1 MIFFENWCKKVFYAG
16 NPSIYLWKLI
26 RPRSLPQWRKSM
38 DRAEKNKSN
47 DMKVDLDYR
56 KLGEILIKEELITIG
71 QFQNALKY
79 QKTLKKYMPIGQI
92 LINQKAITQK
102 MLNFVLN
109 RFRKQIRLGD
119 LMIQSGVLTKQQL
132 EVGLKHQKK
141 MGILLGDALVELN
154 FITEQVMKQTLCT
167 QLNIP
172 FLNFA
177 NISFNP
183 ELSKLINKNYALKH
197 RVVPIVTIG
206 TNMTLLMDDPTKTEL
221 IKELQQITG
230 YTINVVTSTRSE
242 IMDVFAELY
251 DEIKP
256 IQTSSEIEIIN
267 QDVEETKTASS
278 YINPERK
285 KQANYI
291 AQQLLAIA
299 LKNSAS
305 DIHLDVA
312 SHGIMPRFRIDGVLQ
327 ELQLGSIQ
335 RELNTL
341 RKEVVSRIKIIGGLD
356 ISERRRP
363 QDGRFRVVTIKN
375 EQKIKV
381 DFRISI
387 VPGYYGENI
396 VIRILDPQN
405 APTSID
411 KLGFSELLRDKLR
424 KIVSR
429 STGVVLITGPTGS
442 GKSTTLYGALMEVYK
457 PGIKILTTE
466 DPIEY
471 VYDKIT
477 QCEVNDKIGN
487 TFARYIKAFLRQDP
501 DVIMVGEIRD
511 SETADMVFKAAQTGH
526 LVLTTL
532 HTNDAISSIT
542 RLTGLGIDPGL
553 ITSCL
558 TGVLAQR
565 LVRRNCQNC
574 KAEYVPSN
582 ELLREFF
589 NDSPDIIWFKGQG
602 CSKCNYTGYK
612 GRIIISELWTPNQED
627 AVIINKGGRIDSLRK
642 TSYQSSILMA
652 DEAMQKLNNGETTL
666 EELIRTLPF
675 SSIYDFRGIDKR
687 FPKEQYTATGKP

>member
-1 MIFFENWCKKVFYAG
+1 M
-16 NPSIYLWKLI
+16 
-26 RPRSLPQWRKSM
+26 SLP
-38 DRAEKNKSN
+38 EKNKNNVTKAGLSS
-47 DMKVDLDYR
+47 R
-56 KLGEILIKEELITIG
+56 KIGEILIEEGLITID

-79 QKTLKKYMPIGQI
+79 QKKLKKHMPIGQI

-102 MLNFVLN
+102 MLSFVLD
-109 RFRKQIRLGD
+109 RFKKRIRLGD
-119 LMIQSGVLTKQQL
+119 LLIKSGVLTKQQL
-132 EVGLKHQKK
+132 EVALKHQKK
-141 MGILLGDALVELN
+141 MGIRLGDALVELN
-154 FITEQVMKQTLCT
+154 FITEHVMKQTLCT
-167 QLNIP
+167 QLNVP
-172 FLNFA
+172 FLDFA
-177 NISFNP
+177 NITLKP
-183 ELSKLINKNYALKH
+183 EVSKLINKNYALKH
-197 RVVPIVTIG
+197 GVVPIATIG
-206 TNMTLLMDDPTKTEL
+206 QTMTLLMDDPTKTEL
-221 IKELQQITG
+221 IEELQQITG
-230 YTINVVTSTRSE
+230 YDINIVTSTKADV
-242 IMDVFAELY
+242 MDAFAELY
-251 DEIKP
+251 EEIK
-256 IQTSSEIEIIN
+256 QSETSSGIELIN
-267 QDVEETKTASS
+267 QDSEEADTEPK
-278 YINPERK
+278 YIDAQRRK
-285 KQANYI
+285 KADYI
-291 AQQLLAIA
+291 AQRLLAIA

-305 DIHLDVA
+305 DIHLDVGN
-312 SHGIMPRFRIDGVLQ
+312 HGIVPRFRIDGVLH
-327 ELQLGSIQ
+327 EIHLGSIQ
-335 RELNTL
+335 RDLNRF
-341 RKEVVSRIKIIGGLD
+341 RKEVVSRIKIIGNLD
-356 ISERRRP
+356 ITEKRRP

-375 EQKIKV
+375 EQKVNV

-411 KLGFSELLRDKLR
+411 KLGFSKLLRDKLH

-429 STGVVLITGPTGS
+429 PTGILLVTGPTGS

-477 QCEVNDKIGN
+477 QCEVNEKIGN

-501 DVIMVGEIRD
+501 DIIMVGEIRD

-542 RLTGLGIDPGL
+542 RLTGLDVDPSL

-565 LVRRNCQNC
+565 LVRRNCQHC
-574 KAEYVPSN
+574 KTEYVPSN
-582 ELLREFF
+582 EVLKEFF

-602 CSKCNYTGYK
+602 CSNCNYTGYS
-612 GRIIISELWTPNQED
+612 GRIVIAELWTPNQED
-627 AVIINKGGRIDSLRK
+627 AVLINKGGSIDSLRK

-666 EELIRTLPF
+666 EELLRTLPF
-675 SSIYDFRGIDKR
+675 SSIYDFRHIYKG
-687 FPKEQYTATGKP
+687 FHKE

>member
-1 MIFFENWCKKVFYAG
+1 
-16 NPSIYLWKLI
+16 
-26 RPRSLPQWRKSM
+26 M
-38 DRAEKNKSN
+38 DLAEKNKN
-47 DMKVDLDYR
+47 NATKVGLSSR
-56 KLGEILIKEELITIG
+56 KIGEILIKEGLITIG

-79 QKTLKKYMPIGQI
+79 QKKLKKHMPMGQI
-92 LINQKAITQK
+92 LVNQKAITQK

-109 RFRKQIRLGD
+109 RFQKRIYLGD
-119 LMIQSGVLTKQQL
+119 LLIQSGVLTKQQL

-141 MGILLGDALVELN
+141 MGIRLGDALVKLN
-154 FITEQVMKQTLCT
+154 FITEEVMKQTLCT

-172 FLNFA
+172 FLDFA
-177 NISFNP
+177 NITLKP

-197 RVVPIVTIG
+197 GVVPIATIG
-206 TNMTLLMDDPTKTEL
+206 QTMTLLMDDPTNTEL
-221 IKELQQITG
+221 IEELQQITG
-230 YTINVVTSTRSE
+230 YSINVVASTNSD
-242 IMDVFAELY
+242 ILDAFAELY
-251 DEIKP
+251 EEIKHSG
-256 IQTSSEIEIIN
+256 TSSEIELID
-267 QDVEETKTASS
+267 QGVDEAKVAVK

-285 KQANYI
+285 KKANYI

-305 DIHLDVA
+305 DIHLNVE
-312 SHGIMPRFRIDGVLQ
+312 SHGIVPRFRIDGVLQ
-327 ELQLGSIQ
+327 ELYLGPIK
-335 RELNTL
+335 RELNTYS
-341 RKEVVSRIKIIGGLD
+341 KEVVSRIKIIGGLD
-356 ISERRRP
+356 ITEKRRP
-363 QDGRFRVVTIKN
+363 QDGRFRVVIIKN
-375 EQKIKV
+375 EQKVNV

-411 KLGFSELLRDKLR
+411 KLGFSKLLRDRLH
-424 KIVSR
+424 KIVSK
-429 STGVVLITGPTGS
+429 SAGIVLVTGPTGS

-477 QCEVNDKIGN
+477 QCEVNDRIGN
-487 TFARYIKAFLRQDP
+487 TFARYIRAFLRQDP

-542 RLTGLGIDPGL
+542 RLKGLDVDPSL

-565 LVRRNCQNC
+565 LVRRNCRHC
-574 KAEYVPSN
+574 KAEYMPSN

-602 CSKCNYTGYK
+602 CSKCNYTGYS
-612 GRIIISELWTPNQED
+612 GRIVISELWTPSQED
-627 AVIINKGGRIDSLRK
+627 AVLINKGGSIDSLRK
-642 TSYQSSILMA
+642 TSYKSSILMA

-666 EELIRTLPF
+666 EELLRTLPF
-675 SSIYDFRGIDKR
+675 SSIYDFRHIHKG
-687 FPKEQYTATGKP
+687 FHQE

>member
-1 MIFFENWCKKVFYAG
+1 
-16 NPSIYLWKLI
+16 
-26 RPRSLPQWRKSM
+26 M
-38 DRAEKNKSN
+38 DLAEKNKNNVTKAGLSS
-47 DMKVDLDYR
+47 R
-56 KLGEILIKEELITIG
+56 KIGEILIKEGLITID

-79 QKTLKKYMPIGQI
+79 QKKLKKDIPIGQI
-92 LINQKAITQK
+92 LVNQKAITQK
-102 MLNFVLN
+102 MLNFVLD
-109 RFRKQIRLGD
+109 RFKKRIRLGD
-119 LMIQSGVLTKQQL
+119 LLIQSGVITKQQL
-132 EVGLKHQKK
+132 EVALKHQKK
-141 MGILLGDALVELN
+141 MGIRLGNALVELN
-154 FITEQVMKQTLCT
+154 FITEHVMKQTLCT

-177 NISFNP
+177 NITLKP

-197 RVVPIVTIG
+197 GVVPIATIG
-206 TNMTLLMDDPTKTEL
+206 QTMTLLMDDPTKTEL
-221 IKELQQITG
+221 IEELQQLTG
-230 YTINVVTSTRSE
+230 YSINVVTSTNAD
-242 IMDVFAELY
+242 IMGAFAELY
-251 DEIKP
+251 EKIK
-256 IQTSSEIEIIN
+256 QSETSSGIELIN
-267 QDVEETKTASS
+267 QDGEEANTEPK
-278 YINPERK
+278 YINAQRRK
-285 KQANYI
+285 KADYI

-305 DIHLDVA
+305 DIHLDVG
-312 SHGIMPRFRIDGVLQ
+312 HQGIVPRFRVDGVLQ
-327 ELQLGSIQ
+327 ELHLGSIA
-335 RELNTL
+335 RDLNTHS
-341 RKEVVSRIKIIGGLD
+341 KEVVSRIKIIGNLD
-356 ISERRRP
+356 ITERRRP

-375 EQKIKV
+375 EQKVNV

-411 KLGFSELLRDKLR
+411 KLGFSKLLRDRLHQ
-424 KIVSR
+424 IVSK
-429 STGVVLITGPTGS
+429 STGILLVTGPTGS

-477 QCEVNDKIGN
+477 QCEVNEKIGN

-542 RLTGLGIDPGL
+542 RLTGLDVDPSL

-565 LVRRNCQNC
+565 LVRRNCQHC

-582 ELLREFF
+582 ELLKEFF
-589 NDSPDIIWFKGQG
+589 NDAPDIICFKGQG
-602 CSKCNYTGYK
+602 CSNCNYTGYS
-612 GRIIISELWTPNQED
+612 GRIIISELWTPSQED
-627 AVIINKGGRIDSLRK
+627 AVLINKGGSIDSLRK
-642 TSYQSSILMA
+642 TSYKSSILMA

-666 EELIRTLPF
+666 EELLRTLPF
-675 SSIYDFRGIDKR
+675 SSIYDFRHID
-687 FPKEQYTATGKP
+687 T

>member
-1 MIFFENWCKKVFYAG
+1 
-16 NPSIYLWKLI
+16 
-26 RPRSLPQWRKSM
+26 M
-38 DRAEKNKSN
+38 DMAEKNKNN
-47 DMKVDLDYR
+47 DMKVDLNYR
-56 KLGEILIKEELITIG
+56 KLGEIFIKEGLITIG

-79 QKTLKKYMPIGQI
+79 QKKLKKHMPIGQI

-102 MLNFVLN
+102 MLNFVLD
-109 RFRKQIRLGD
+109 RFQKQIRLGD
-119 LMIQSGVLTKQQL
+119 LLIQSGVLTKQQL

-141 MGILLGDALVELN
+141 MGILLGDALVELS
-154 FITEQVMKQTLCT
+154 FITEQVMKQTLCI

-206 TNMTLLMDDPTKTEL
+206 TTMTLLMDDPTNTEL
-221 IKELQQITG
+221 IEELQQITG
-230 YTINVVTSTRSE
+230 YTINVVTSTRAD
-242 IMDVFAELY
+242 IMDAFAELY

-256 IQTSSEIEIIN
+256 PETSSGIEIIN
-267 QDVEETKTASS
+267 QDIEEARKTSE

-291 AQQLLAIA
+291 AQQILAIA

-312 SHGIMPRFRIDGVLQ
+312 SHGITPRFRIDGVLQ

-341 RKEVVSRIKIIGGLD
+341 RKEVVSRVKIIGGLD

-411 KLGFSELLRDKLR
+411 KLGFSELLKDKLQ

-429 STGVVLITGPTGS
+429 PTGVVLITGPTGS

-457 PGIKILTTE
+457 PGIKILTIE

-542 RLTGLGIDPGL
+542 RLTGLGVDPSL

-565 LVRRNCQNC
+565 LVRRNCRYC

-582 ELLREFF
+582 ELLSEFF
-589 NDSPDIIWFKGQG
+589 NDAPDIIWFKGQG
-602 CSKCNYTGYK
+602 CSKCNYTGYS
-612 GRIIISELWTPNQED
+612 GRIVIAELWTPSQAD
-627 AVIINKGGRIDSLRK
+627 AVIINKGGSIDSLRK
-642 TSYQSSILMA
+642 TSYKSSILMA

-675 SSIYDFRGIDKR
+675 SSIYDFRGIDKS
-687 FPKEQYTATGKP
+687 FSKE

>member
-1 MIFFENWCKKVFYAG
+1 
-16 NPSIYLWKLI
+16 
-26 RPRSLPQWRKSM
+26 M

-177 NISFNP
+177 NISFKP

-267 QDVEETKTASS
+267 QDVEETKTAS
-278 YINPERK
+278 
-285 KQANYI
+285 
-291 AQQLLAIA
+291 
-299 LKNSAS
+299 
-305 DIHLDVA
+305 
-312 SHGIMPRFRIDGVLQ
+312 
-327 ELQLGSIQ
+327 
-335 RELNTL
+335 
-341 RKEVVSRIKIIGGLD
+341 
-356 ISERRRP
+356 
-363 QDGRFRVVTIKN
+363 
-375 EQKIKV
+375 
-381 DFRISI
+381 
-387 VPGYYGENI
+387 
-396 VIRILDPQN
+396 
-405 APTSID
+405 
-411 KLGFSELLRDKLR
+411 
-424 KIVSR
+424 
-429 STGVVLITGPTGS
+429 
-442 GKSTTLYGALMEVYK
+442 
-457 PGIKILTTE
+457 
-466 DPIEY
+466 
-471 VYDKIT
+471 
-477 QCEVNDKIGN
+477 
-487 TFARYIKAFLRQDP
+487 
-501 DVIMVGEIRD
+501 
-511 SETADMVFKAAQTGH
+511 
-526 LVLTTL
+526 
-532 HTNDAISSIT
+532 
-542 RLTGLGIDPGL
+542 
-553 ITSCL
+553 
-558 TGVLAQR
+558 
-565 LVRRNCQNC
+565 
-574 KAEYVPSN
+574 
-582 ELLREFF
+582 
-589 NDSPDIIWFKGQG
+589 
-602 CSKCNYTGYK
+602 
-612 GRIIISELWTPNQED
+612 
-627 AVIINKGGRIDSLRK
+627 
-642 TSYQSSILMA
+642 
-652 DEAMQKLNNGETTL
+652 
-666 EELIRTLPF
+666 
-675 SSIYDFRGIDKR
+675 
-687 FPKEQYTATGKP
+687 